1 MRYFQNSLKFVPANN
16 RSPKVIII
24 IFSQVLGSIISE
36 GSINELCPACGE
48 ALPTTNLY
56 DETCPN
62 GHTWSELINIVEEG
76 LNQYQ
81 CC

>member
-1 MRYFQNSLKFVPANN
+1 MRYFQNLLKFVPTNN

-24 IFSQVLGSIISE
+24 ISQVLGSLSSE
-36 GSINELCPACGE
+36 GSISELCPACGE
-48 ALPTTNLY
+48 TLPTANLY

-76 LNQYQ
+76 LNQ